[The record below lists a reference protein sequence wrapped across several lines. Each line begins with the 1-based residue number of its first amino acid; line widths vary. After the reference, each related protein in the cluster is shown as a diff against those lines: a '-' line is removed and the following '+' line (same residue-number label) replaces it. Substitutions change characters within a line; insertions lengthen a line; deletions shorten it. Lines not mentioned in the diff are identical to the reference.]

1 MAARAL
7 AATWRELG
15 VAGCARKLSAA
26 VRKELPVMVTGRRT
40 AASVGAYFDLIT
52 DAGRRFYG
60 DSFHLGYFRQ
70 GTELLGEALD
80 AHTDLFRDVLGEN
93 TPTMIEIRLPPRLE
107 ALLAGEPTPPLIA
120 PPVDPNWRIPDSP
133 PAEWRQQLGEEPADD
148 W

>member
-1 MAARAL
+1 VQRRFHRRCRNAVWLRD
-7 AATWRELG
+7 
-15 VAGCARKLSAA
+15 LSL
-26 VRKELPVMVTGRRT
+26 E
-40 AASVGAYFDLIT
+40 SEH
-52 DAGRRFYG
+52 DADSNPERHNPIDNARRFYC